1 MRSRLRPVNGSQ
13 LRSGADQQG
22 LRSDGTG
29 RGQGRQDQ
37 AVLRGTGRDQSDLHR
52 RGSGEERAVRRNR
65 RAAVVRRHVP
75 QRAAFLRERAALRTP
90 RFRRGQGCRVRLADK
105 GGRPGDAELTRQGN
119 LRKNGAHGHDGLC
132 RDPIDAQEPEGRSA
146 GPYRPSLHEPHV
158 TSFDEINIGDTLGP
172 LELFV
177 SKDQCRPD
185 AKAMGMG
192 DGPGRFPDDEA
203 AKKEGLPGIILPG
216 NMSLG
221 LLSKLVTDWIG
232 TSNAWLKQMSTT
244 YRVPVQPDHA
254 ITIHGF
260 ITNKNPEE
268 RTVEVDV
275 WMENEEA
282 ERLVTGTATV
292 EFRK

>member
-1 MRSRLRPVNGSQ
+1 MAVEYDPALINRVFEVTEPVEVKAEKIKRYCAALGETNPIYTDEEAAKTGPYGGIVAPPSFAVTFRNG
-13 LRSGADQQG
+13 RHFFENVPRFG
-22 LRSDGTG
+22 
-29 RGQGRQDQ
+29 
-37 AVLRGTGRDQSDLHR
+37 R
-52 RGSGEERAVRRNR
+52 RGFDAGKDV
-65 RAAVVRRHVP
+65 
-75 QRAAFLRERAALRTP
+75 
-90 RFRRGQGCRVRLADK
+90 RVRLADPA
-105 GGRPGDAELTRQGN
+105 GRPDNADLAREGNFREDGTDGD
-119 LRKNGAHGHDGLC
+119 DGV
-132 RDPIDAQEPEGRSA
+132 RGDPIDAEKSEGRSA
-146 GPYRPSLHEPHV
+146 GAYRPSLHEPHV
-158 TSFDEINIGDTLGP
+158 SKFDEINIGDTLGP

-177 SKDQCRPD
+177 SKDQCRAY
-185 AKAMGMG
+185 AKLMGMG
-192 DGPGRFPDDEA
+192 EIAGRFTDDEA
-203 AKKEGLPGIILPG
+203 AKKEGLPGMILPG

-232 TSNAWLKQMSTT
+232 SSNAWLKQMSTT

-268 RTVEVDV
+268 HTAEIDV